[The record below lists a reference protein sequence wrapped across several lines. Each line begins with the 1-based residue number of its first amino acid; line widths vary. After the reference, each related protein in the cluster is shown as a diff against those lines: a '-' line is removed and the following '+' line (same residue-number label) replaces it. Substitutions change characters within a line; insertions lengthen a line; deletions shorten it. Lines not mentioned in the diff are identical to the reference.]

1 MTETSTQ
8 PANLV
13 MNVIIAVLTPMLLAT
28 TGGNVAQAHATAIQA
43 VNAYATRN
51 AAELLLVGQSIALG
65 LAVLNSINLSM
76 AENIPINLILRLRAN
91 AVSLHRAA
99 EQCRRALPEPVVV
112 PVEEAPLSDI
122 DLQLEE
128 EIIAEV
134 ARTRQ
139 RVADYHASFAQPQ
152 AEPAPAATPAPESQF
167 LPPPECP
174 DSPATMKAAMAA
186 LLADSERRI
195 AEADAALKSTGQPI
209 PKAAPRQA
217 PPRQA
222 PPFQA
227 PMTEDEHFRA
237 AWSAAMTD
245 VADEMTAGIANLP
258 RSERKAAGIR
268 AEALNSTANQLIVGT
283 PTRPR

>member
-28 TGGNVAQAHATAIQA
+28 TGGNVAQAHATAIQT
-43 VNAYATRN
+43 VNAYAARN
-51 AAELLLVGQSIALG
+51 PAELLLVGQSIALG

-99 EQCRRALPEPVVV
+99 EQCRRALPEPVAA

-152 AEPAPAATPAPESQF
+152 AEPALAATPAPESQF

-222 PPFQA
+222 P
-227 PMTEDEHFRA
+227 MTEDEHFRA

-258 RSERKAAGIR
+258 RSERKAVGIR
-268 AEALNSTANQLIVGT
+268 AEALNSTANQLIAGKS
-283 PTRPR
+283 TRPR